1 MKPRP
6 LWRRIQGAASA
17 MECFRMVVDR
27 AAGTTE
33 AALVS
38 AAVAVGVEAEVGMVA
53 VARAV
58 VVLEAAE

>member
-1 MKPRP
+1 
-6 LWRRIQGAASA
+6 